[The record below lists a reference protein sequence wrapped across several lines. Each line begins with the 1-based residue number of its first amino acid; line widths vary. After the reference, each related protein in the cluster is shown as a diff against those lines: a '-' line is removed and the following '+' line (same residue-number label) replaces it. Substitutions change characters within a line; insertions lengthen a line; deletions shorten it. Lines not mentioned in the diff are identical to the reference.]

1 VPSSASVSRMPASG
15 HACAPS
21 KPGRSDLRAVLR
33 DPIRGR
39 GGRHRGAGQTRFPP
53 RTGKAGSA
61 TRPRSPWSGLG
72 RPRGPRPEDVAGN
85 ALDANRAARAHRGT
99 SRRGRSK
106 AADQADRAVGG
117 GLARAN
123 NPRTPGSPR
132 ATVLDLLVRA
142 GPAAWEAEVR
152 LNEVLA
158 ARSPGTD
165 DPDRDPAQD
174 KRGANRRPHHGNV
187 KAALQERLRRK

>member
-1 VPSSASVSRMPASG
+1 VPSLVSASRMPASG

-21 KPGRSDLRAVLR
+21 KPGQSDLRAVLW

-39 GGRHRGAGQTRFPP
+39 GGRHRRAGQTRLPP
-53 RTGKAGSA
+53 RTGQAGSA
-61 TRPRSPWSGLG
+61 TRPRSPGSGLG
-72 RPRGPRPEDVAGN
+72 RPRGPRPEAVAAN
-85 ALDANRAARAHRGT
+85 AQDANRAARAHGGT
-99 SRRGRSK
+99 SRRGRSR
-106 AADQADRAVGG
+106 AADRVDRAVEGSPG
-117 GLARAN
+117 RAN

-132 ATVLDLLVRA
+132 AMVLDLLVRA
-142 GPAAWEAEVR
+142 GPAAWEVEVR
-152 LNEVLA
+152 RNEVLA

-187 KAALQERLRRK
+187 KAAPQERLRRK

>member
-1 VPSSASVSRMPASG
+1 VPSSASASRMPASG
-15 HACAPS
+15 HACVPS
-21 KPGRSDLRAVLR
+21 KPGRSDLRAVLQ

-39 GGRHRGAGQTRFPP
+39 GGRHRGAVQTRLPP
-53 RTGKAGSA
+53 RTGKAGPA
-61 TRPRSPWSGLG
+61 TRLRSPGSGLG
-72 RPRGPRPEDVAGN
+72 RPRGHRPEDVAGN
-85 ALDANRAARAHRGT
+85 AQDANRAARAHGRT
-99 SRRGRSK
+99 SRRGRSR
-106 AADQADRAVGG
+106 AADRADRVVGG
-117 GLARAN
+117 GPGRVS
-123 NPRTPGSPR
+123 NPRTPESSR

-142 GPAAWEAEVR
+142 TPATWEAEVR

-158 ARSPGTD
+158 ARIPGTD